1 MTTKQ
6 KIIWSIII
14 IVFVALSAFIYWRY
28 YFVYAEGTKAG
39 LLNTFQKKGVLFKTW
54 EGKIIQSGFRANV
67 QSNEFDFSVTSE
79 SVAEQL
85 LRCSGKEVELHY
97 KRYIGTLPWRGL
109 ERNIVDSVYEV
120 RGAATESIIAP
131 KQP

>member
-6 KIIWSIII
+6 KIIWTTII
-14 IVFVALSAFIYWRY
+14 IVFVALLGFIYWRY

-54 EGKIIQSGFRANV
+54 EGKIIQSGFRVNV

-79 SVAEQL
+79 SVAEQ
-85 LRCSGKEVELHY
+85 
-97 KRYIGTLPWRGL
+97 
-109 ERNIVDSVYEV
+109 
-120 RGAATESIIAP
+120 
-131 KQP
+131 

>member
-6 KIIWSIII
+6 KIIWTSII
-14 IVFVALSAFIYWRY
+14 IVFVALSGFIYWRY

-97 KRYIGTLPWRGL
+97 KIYIGTLPWRGL

-120 RGAATESIIAP
+120 RSAATESIIAP
-131 KQP
+131 K

>member
-6 KIIWSIII
+6 KIIWGIII

-79 SVAEQL
+79 TVAEQL

>member
-6 KIIWSIII
+6 KIIWTTII
-14 IVFVALSAFIYWRY
+14 IVFVALLGFIYWRY

-54 EGKIIQSGFRANV
+54 EGKIIQSGFCVNV

-79 SVAEQL
+79 SVAEQ
-85 LRCSGKEVELHY
+85 
-97 KRYIGTLPWRGL
+97 
-109 ERNIVDSVYEV
+109 
-120 RGAATESIIAP
+120 
-131 KQP
+131 

>member
-6 KIIWSIII
+6 KIIWTAIII
-14 IVFVALSAFIYWRY
+14 LLVALSGFIYWRY

-97 KRYIGTLPWRGL
+97 KRYFGTLPWRGL